1 MPAQAIALIVIKTVT
16 TKGNIMKKYPINK
29 DFDLVKF
36 LTFPVIAQAAPIARG
51 VLGMLVNEH
60 HGDKYI
66 KVSKSKIEVKGGKI
80 DVLVFEPKNDE
91 RTLPALLYFHGG
103 GFIYKAAPYHYSLAK
118 SYARYAHCKVIMPDY
133 RLTPDYPYPTAFN
146 DCVQS
151 LKWVI
156 NNANRLNIDTNKI
169 AIGGDSAGG
178 CLAAAVTL
186 YASKSDINLCAQM
199 LVYPVL
205 DCNMTSESMAKYTDT
220 PVWNSKLSKKMW
232 ELYLKDSKPDEFASP
247 ALAQDF
253 KKIPKTYIET
263 AEYDSLHDE
272 GIEYANKLKASHIDV
287 ELFNTIGT
295 MHGFDMA
302 AKSKIVIESIGR
314 RTDFLRRCF
323 R

>member
-1 MPAQAIALIVIKTVT
+1 
-16 TKGNIMKKYPINK
+16 MKKYPISK
-29 DFDLVKF
+29 DFNLVKL
-36 LTFPVIAQAAPIARG
+36 LTFPVIPQVAPIARG
-51 VLGMLVNEH
+51 VLGALVNEY

-66 KVSKSKIEVKGGKI
+66 KVSKSKIEVKNGKI

-118 SYARYAHCKVIMPDY
+118 AYARYAHCKVIMPDY
-133 RLTPDYPYPTAFN
+133 RLTPDHPYPTPFN

-169 AIGGDSAGG
+169 AIAGDSAGG

-186 YASKSDINLCAQM
+186 YAGKNDIILCAQM

-205 DCNMTSESMAKYTDT
+205 DYSMASASMLKYTDT
-220 PVWNSKLSKKMW
+220 PVWNSTLSKKMW
-232 ELYLKDSKPDEFASP
+232 QLYLRDSKPDKFASP
-247 ALAQDF
+247 ALAHNF
-253 KKIPKTYIET
+253 ENMPKTYIET
-263 AEYDSLHDE
+263 AEYDSLRDE
-272 GIEYANKLKASHIDV
+272 GIEYANKLKASNINV

-302 AKSKIVIESIGR
+302 AKSKIVIESVGR
-314 RTDFLRRCF
+314 RADFLRRCF